1 MPAKSTYS
9 LRTSRYNLSDS
20 VEKIPETNHAMKGT
34 DAADGQQNGGFVP
47 NSIQEPVKVKVDAL
61 PQKAE
66 SIASASKKVPISS
79 VASDTV
85 SNPDKRSKAGTMI
98 EENRSDEKIVRSP
111 RARLLAQT
119 NGEPAAPAPA
129 PPAQATSGLVS
140 DSIPDNTEVFIT
152 HVRSH
157 RQVYIRSALTNDEY
171 AKLITEVEEASK
183 AQPKLT
189 AYPNRNDVVMAPF
202 DGMYYRAMVINCD
215 KAGGMVKVGFI
226 DFGNSVS

>member
-9 LRTSRYNLSDS
+9 LRTSRYNLSES
-20 VEKIPETNHAMKGT
+20 VEKIPETNDAIKGT
-34 DAADGQQNGGFVP
+34 DAADGKQNGEFVP
-47 NSIQEPVKVKVDAL
+47 NSIRESSKVKVESL
-61 PQKAE
+61 PQKPE
-66 SIASASKKVPISS
+66 SNASARKKVPISS
-79 VASDTV
+79 VASDTG
-85 SNPDKRSKAGTMI
+85 SNLDKHSKAGAAI
-98 EENRSDEKIVRSP
+98 EENRSDTKVTTARSP

-119 NGEPAAPAPA
+119 NGELAPPAPA
-129 PPAQATSGLVS
+129 QPTSGLVF

-183 AQPKLT
+183 TQPKLT
-189 AYPNRNDVVMAPF
+189 AYPSRNDVVMAPF